1 MNLNV
6 SENSRS
12 NTYVYKSF
20 AMFVD
25 VCTVAVIVFEGHVAQ
40 QSNQELKPV
49 GLVLLKAQILFQ
61 IPN

>member
-25 VCTVAVIVFEGHVAQ
+25 VFTVAVIVFDGHVAQ
-40 QSNQELKPV
+40 QSYQDLKPV
-49 GLVLLKAQILFQ
+49 GLVFGST
-61 IPN
+61 